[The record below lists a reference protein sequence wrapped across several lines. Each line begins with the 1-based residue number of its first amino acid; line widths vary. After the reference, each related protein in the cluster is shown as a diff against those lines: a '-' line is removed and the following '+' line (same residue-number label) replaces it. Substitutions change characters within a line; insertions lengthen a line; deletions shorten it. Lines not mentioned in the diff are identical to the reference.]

1 MFADL
6 RLRDKLLVSFGS
18 VALLVVAVGFLGMK
32 TAASMHRDSTN
43 LFEEEVL
50 PLEHLG
56 GARTYVD
63 RLWADCHRYLLAPAD
78 RPRMDEEIAQ
88 ATAQVQSEM
97 DAFRKAPM
105 DADEREWL
113 VQFDQG
119 WEAYMGAVAN
129 VTSLA
134 RSGRQEEALALLL
147 DGHAGRDARNRV
159 RDSLERLSQAQ
170 VRGADELHK
179 STEQHYTRSLYTLVV
194 AGLLAVALA
203 IGLGVAV
210 ARSLAGPMGRAVATI
225 DDLRHGRLD
234 SSLADDGRQDEI
246 GQLTRAAVGIAA
258 SLNRLI
264 TDMRQMTEAVESG
277 TLSFR
282 LDSREHL
289 GEYAVIL
296 NGMNQL
302 VTTLC
307 RPLGEVAEVMQRM
320 AGGDVQG
327 RMVGA
332 YEGELRAMRTNVNR
346 SFDAIAS
353 LLSEL
358 GELAGRLAQ
367 GDLRLEL
374 KGNYQGD
381 FAVLHANMNAAVGQL
396 RTALAAIAGSTEEIA
411 VAAAQTSAAS
421 GDVANKTAKQ
431 IAMLAEVTRVIS
443 ETAASV
449 RDISHNAGRGDALA
463 RDTAGQAQA
472 GQAQLGRLVDAVERI
487 AAGNTRVAQISDR
500 ISRIADKTHILALNA
515 GIEAARAGQYGAG
528 FAIVAQQIGRL
539 AEDASAAVTDITQ
552 LTLESGQMA
561 NEGVG
566 AAAEA
571 RRAMEGVARS
581 AHESEQAAAAIA
593 TAILQQSDAVQ
604 QLSTRVA
611 QVEAAGE
618 SNAAAATEID
628 ATMEGLS
635 HRIRQTADHLGR
647 FSLT

>member
-6 RLRDKLLVSFGS
+6 RLRDKLLVSYGA
-18 VALLVVAVGFLGMK
+18 VALLVVVVGLLGMR
-32 TAASMHRDSTN
+32 TAASMHGDSVS

-88 ATAQVQSEM
+88 SIAQVQSEM
-97 DAFRKAPM
+97 DAFREAPI
-105 DADEREWL
+105 AAEEREWL

-119 WEAYMGAVAN
+119 WATYREAVAS
-129 VTSLA
+129 VTRLA
-134 RSGRQEEALALLL
+134 RTGRQEEALALLL
-147 DGHAGRDARNRV
+147 DGHAGRDARNAV
-159 RDSLERLSQAQ
+159 RDNLERLSLAQ
-170 VRGADELHK
+170 VRGADELRR
-179 STEQHYTRSLYTLVV
+179 STEEHYTRSSYTLIAV
-194 AGLLAVALA
+194 GLLAVAVA
-203 IGLGVAV
+203 VGLGVVV
-210 ARSLAGPMGRAVATI
+210 ARSIAGPMRRVVAVI
-225 DDLRHGRLD
+225 DGLSRGSLE

-246 GQLTRAAVGIAA
+246 GHLTRAAVAIAA

-264 TDMRQMTEAVESG
+264 ADLRQMTDAVEAG
-277 TLSFR
+277 MLSFR
-282 LDSREHL
+282 LDAREHH
-289 GEYAVIL
+289 GEYAVLL

-353 LLSEL
+353 LLGEL
-358 GELAGRLAQ
+358 GGMAGRLAQ

-374 KGNYQGD
+374 KGTYQGD

-449 RDISHNAGRGDALA
+449 REVSHNAGRGDALA
-463 RDTAGQAQA
+463 RDTAVQAEA
-472 GQAQLGRLVDAVERI
+472 GQAQLGRLVESVERI
-487 AAGNTRVAQISDR
+487 ATGNARVAQISDR

-539 AEDASAAVTDITQ
+539 AEDASAAVTDISQ
-552 LTLESGQMA
+552 LTVESGQLVT
-561 NEGVG
+561 EGVG
-566 AAAEA
+566 AAAA
-571 RRAMEGVARS
+571 AKRAMEGISRS
-581 AHESEQAAAAIA
+581 AHESEQATAAIA

-604 QLSTRVA
+604 QLSARVA

-635 HRIRQTADHLGR
+635 HRIRQTADHLGK
-647 FSLT
+647 FSLA